1 MQIGL
6 DEDQQSLRK
15 QLREYYARILT
26 PAVVEELGAPGIT
39 ATHKRIARQMGT
51 DGWLGIG
58 WPKEYGGQGR
68 STMEQFIFFDE
79 SMRAGAPVPM
89 LTINTVGPTI
99 MRFGSDELRKRF
111 LPPMLRGEIHFC
123 IGYTEAG
130 SGTDLASLT
139 TRAVRDGDEY
149 IINGAKIFTSLSSD
163 ADYVW
168 LAARTN
174 PDAGKHRGISIFIVP
189 TSTEGFSYTP
199 MRLLPGHDI
208 NQTFYENVRVPA
220 ENLVGGENQGW
231 TLITNQLNHERVTL
245 CSVGPIEKLLEDVV
259 AWAAAATHPDGGR
272 VVDDAWVQ
280 HELALVKAKL
290 EFLRLAN
297 WKVAS
302 SPSLDVADASTV
314 KVFGTEFYLDAVR
327 RLMEIVGPQAYVSG
341 DSPASVLHGRLERL
355 MRGYLILTFGGGANE
370 IQRELIAMFGLGMP
384 HSSR

>member
-26 PAVVEELGAPGIT
+26 PEVVKALEVPGIT
-39 ATHKRIARQMGT
+39 PTHREIARQMGT

-99 MRFGSDELRKRF
+99 MRFGSDELRQRF
-111 LPPMLRGEIHFC
+111 LPPILRGEIHFC
-123 IGYTEAG
+123 IGYTEPG

-139 TRAVRDGDEY
+139 TRAERDGDEY
-149 IINGAKIFTSLSSD
+149 VINGAKIFTSLSTD

-189 TSTEGFSYTP
+189 TSSEGFSYTP
-199 MRLLPGHDI
+199 MRLLHGHDI

-220 ENLVGGENQGW
+220 QNLVGGENNGW

-245 CSVGPIEKLLEDVV
+245 CSVGPIEKAFTDVV
-259 AWAAAATHPDGGR
+259 AWAAATTRPSGGR

-280 HELALVKAKL
+280 HELALVRAKL

-314 KVFGTEFYLDAVR
+314 KVFGTEFYLDALR
-327 RLMEIVGPQAYVSG
+327 RLMEIVGPQAYLSG
-341 DSPASVLHGRLERL
+341 DSPGSVLHGRLEKL
-355 MRGYLILTFGGGANE
+355 TRGFLILTFGGGANE
-370 IQRELIAMFGLGMP
+370 IQRELIAMFGLDMP
-384 HSSR
+384 HSGR

>member
-26 PAVVEELGAPGIT
+26 PEVVKELEVPGIT
-39 ATHKRIARQMGT
+39 PTHKRIARQMGE

-99 MRFGSDELRKRF
+99 MRFGSDEQRQRF
-111 LPPMLRGEIHFC
+111 LPPILRGEIHFC
-123 IGYTEAG
+123 IGYTEPG

-163 ADYVW
+163 ADFVW

-189 TSTEGFSYTP
+189 TSTQGFSYTP
-199 MRLLPGHDI
+199 MHLLHGHDI

-245 CSVGPIEKLLEDVV
+245 CSVGPIEKAFEDVV
-259 AWAAAATHPDGGR
+259 AWAAAARHPEGGR
-272 VVDDAWVQ
+272 VLDDPWVQ
-280 HELALVKAKL
+280 HELAVVRAKL

-314 KVFGTEFYLDAVR
+314 KVFGTEFYLDALR
-327 RLMEIVGPQAYVSG
+327 RLMEIIGPQAYLSG
-341 DSPASVLHGRLERL
+341 DTPAAVLHGRLEKL
-355 MRGYLILTFGGGANE
+355 TRGFLILTFGGGANE
-370 IQRELIAMFGLGMP
+370 IQRELIAMFGLDMP
-384 HSSR
+384 HSGR